1 MYKEIADISG
11 STRSNLLVSLKI
23 SSDLEV
29 NGNSKFSILES
40 SKIIL
45 RSFSRFL
52 IGADEFSYLFLQNMG
67 HFFRPFCYIRKL
79 VFSTLRADFTSIPD
93 SSASNSASIAATVF
107 TDVNN

>member
-52 IGADEFSYLFLQNMG
+52 IGADEFSYLFFAKYGTFLSTISHHFQIHLQAIK
-67 HFFRPFCYIRKL
+67 PQL
-79 VFSTLRADFTSIPD
+79 QQQ
-93 SSASNSASIAATVF
+93 
-107 TDVNN
+107 